1 MSISE
6 NLQKIRSFLDPYKTR
21 LIAVSKT
28 YPSETILEAYNS
40 GQTDF
45 GENKVQELMSK
56 YEVLPKEIRWHLI
69 GHLQS
74 NKIKYIAPFIHLI
87 HSVDSLKLLKEI
99 NKEAEK
105 NNRTINCLLQIHIAQ
120 EETKFG
126 FSEEELFS
134 TIQSEK
140 LKELKNIKISGL
152 MGMASNTDNEEQ
164 IKKEFQHIQKLF
176 NQIKSSAQ
184 TEQIKMEELSI
195 GMSSDYKFACESGST
210 MVRVGSAIFGSRNY
224 L

>member
-6 NLQKIRSFLDPYKTR
+6 NLQIIRSFLDPYKTK

-87 HSVDSLKLLKEI
+87 HSVDSFKLLKEI

-105 NNRTINCLLQIHIAQ
+105 SNRTINCLLQVHIAQ

-126 FSEEELFS
+126 FSEEELLH
-134 TIQSEK
+134 TIQSEE
-140 LKELKNIKISGL
+140 LKELKNVRISGL
-152 MGMASNTDNEEQ
+152 MGMASNTENEEQ

-176 NQIKSSAQ
+176 NKIKSSFQ
-184 TEQIKMEELSI
+184 TDQIKMEELSI
-195 GMSSDYKFACESGST
+195 GMSSDYKLACKSGST

>member
-1 MSISE
+1 MSISQ
-6 NLQKIRSFLDPYKTR
+6 NLQKIRSFLDPYKTG

-45 GENKVQELMSK
+45 GENKVQELVSK
-56 YEVLPKEIRWHLI
+56 YEVLPKNIRWHLI

-87 HSVDSLKLLKEI
+87 HSVDSFKLLKEI
-99 NKEAEK
+99 DKEAKK
-105 NNRTINCLLQIHIAQ
+105 NDRIINCLLQIHIAQ

-126 FSEEELFS
+126 FSEEELFI
-134 TIQSEK
+134 TIQSEE
-140 LKELKNIKISGL
+140 LKTLKNIRISGL
-152 MGMASNTDNEEQ
+152 MGMASNTDNESQ

-176 NQIKSSAQ
+176 NQIKSSFQ
-184 TEQIKMEELSI
+184 SDQIKMEELSI
-195 GMSSDYKFACESGST
+195 GMSSDYKLACESGST
-210 MVRVGSAIFGSRNY
+210 MVRVGNAIFGSRNY